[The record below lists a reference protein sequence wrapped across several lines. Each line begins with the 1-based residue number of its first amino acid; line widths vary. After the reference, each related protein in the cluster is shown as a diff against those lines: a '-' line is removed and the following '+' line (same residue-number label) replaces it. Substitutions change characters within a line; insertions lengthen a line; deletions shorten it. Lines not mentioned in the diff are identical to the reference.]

1 MATRLIRSPQ
11 YISAISGTSGT
22 ASVKLTISIE
32 GTIQY
37 TLIKDAEQGVTALFE
52 WGELARDYLDIT
64 WNGTDYSTL
73 PAFDI
78 ILVLNF
84 WDAPNAEGNQ
94 LGGNSS
100 QTHFGLDGYGTFY
113 EGASPAVSSSEF
125 PAISN
130 YSQGGSTSG
139 GEKFYTMYAPKNIA
153 VQIPSILNGTVKY
166 NASGFNADEKII
178 NGIIVNIIRV
188 PCTKYTSSLSRYSD
202 TPDDIGYRVSFI
214 NKFGAIQTEFFT
226 LKAIQKIS
234 SKRESFNSN
243 TISSTGTYSI
253 NNHNKQNF
261 DIQGG
266 QSITLNSFY
275 LPEYYNNV
283 FTEML
288 LSEKVW
294 VRFRVPSTG
303 DFTTVPINIK
313 TSGFDYKNSL
323 NDRLMQ
329 FTFSFDMSFDFINNV
344 R

>member
-37 TLIKDAEQGVTALFE
+37 TLIKDAEQGVPVLFE

-64 WNGTDYSTL
+64 WNGTDYGVL

-84 WDAPNAEGNQ
+84 WDAPNAGGNQ

-113 EGASPAVSSSEF
+113 EGASPFVSATEF

-130 YSQGGSTSG
+130 YNQSGSTSS
-139 GEKFYTMYAPKNIA
+139 GEKIYTMYAPKNIA

-166 NASGFNADEKII
+166 NASGINATEKIVNGTII
-178 NGIIVNIIRV
+178 NIVRV
-188 PCTKYTSSLSRYSD
+188 PCTKYTASLSRYSD
-202 TPDDIGYRVSFI
+202 TSNDTGYRVSFI
-214 NKFGAIQTEFFT
+214 NKFGAIQSEFFT
-226 LKAIQKIS
+226 LKAVQKIS
-234 SKRESFNSN
+234 SSRKTFNSN
-243 TISSTGTYSI
+243 TITSTGTYSI
-253 NNHNKQNF
+253 NNHTKQNF
-261 DIQGG
+261 DIQGS
-266 QSITLNSFY
+266 QSITLDSFY
-275 LPEYYNNV
+275 VPEYYNNV

-303 DFTTVPINIK
+303 DFTTVPINIS
-313 TSGFDYKNSL
+313 TSGFTYKNSL
-323 NDRLMQ
+323 NDRLIQ
-329 FTFSFDMSFDFINNV
+329 FTFSFEMSFDFINNV